1 MLRYI
6 QVNNE
11 SLPVDFSIMTAVKI
25 ANSYNVD
32 ITGISEVFTSLGTL
46 EKQLSFI
53 ACVGSIA
60 LTEGS
65 LRKAAEEGISPNEAK
80 RYTEYDV
87 LDILTVDLSVSETLL
102 GYLTESFE
110 SSKVFPKPQATPVA
124 PKKKKRR

>member
-25 ANSYNVD
+25 ANSYKVD
-32 ITGISEVFTSLGTL
+32 ITGISEVFTNLGTL
-46 EKQLSFI
+46 EEQLSFI
-53 ACVGSIA
+53 ARVGSIA

-65 LRKAAEEGISPNEAK
+65 LRKAAEEGINPIEAK

-102 GYLTESFE
+102 NYLTESFE
-110 SSKVFPKPQATPVA
+110 SSKVFQKPQATPVA
-124 PKKKKRR
+124 PKKKKHK

>member
-25 ANSYNVD
+25 ADSYNVD
-32 ITGISEVFTSLGTL
+32 ITGISEVFTSLDTL
-46 EKQLSFI
+46 EEQLNFI
-53 ACVGSIA
+53 ARVGAIA

-65 LRKAAEEGISPNEAK
+65 LRKAAEEGISPKEAK
-80 RYTEYDV
+80 RYTEWDV
-87 LDILTVDLSVSETLL
+87 VDILTADLSVSETLL

-110 SSKVFPKPQATPVA
+110 SSKVFQKPQATPVA
-124 PKKKKRR
+124 SKKKKRR